1 MLNPRAAFADENCM
15 HEMYHAFSKS
25 CSYSM
30 ILLFETIQGKFLIL
44 WEECFNYLAI
54 LFINLLVGTNV
65 RQAILFLFEFFLQI
79 NNILVKDR
87 KVKLH
92 AY

>member
-1 MLNPRAAFADENCM
+1 
-15 HEMYHAFSKS
+15 
-25 CSYSM
+25 M